1 MFNLIW
7 DIDGSTNSVKRFVD
21 ESEKEI
27 ERWVEQ
33 QVYIQ
38 KKRASWCYLIVILE
52 LFKLVNL
59 NSS

>member
-38 KKRASWCYLIVILE
+38 EKRASWG
-52 LFKLVNL
+52 
-59 NSS
+59 S